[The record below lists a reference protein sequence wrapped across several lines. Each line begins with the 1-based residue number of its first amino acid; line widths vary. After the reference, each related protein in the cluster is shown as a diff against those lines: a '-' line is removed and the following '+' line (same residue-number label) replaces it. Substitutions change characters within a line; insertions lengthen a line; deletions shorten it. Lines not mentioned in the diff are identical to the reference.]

1 VNVMLKAGR
10 LNKIIEVRKATEQDI
25 ERLRIKQP

>member
-1 VNVMLKAGR
+1 MLKAGR